1 MRPNYNIPL
10 RKGCELSSNGIDNTI
25 SDDFSWCSREVI
37 QHLRDYIMDL
47 VLKIGLQL
55 LVGIAASDDFDMV
68 VFFVLDVEFLD
79 EL

>member
-1 MRPNYNIPL
+1 
-10 RKGCELSSNGIDNTI
+10 
-25 SDDFSWCSREVI
+25 
-37 QHLRDYIMDL
+37 MDL

-55 LVGIAASDDFDMV
+55 LVGIAASDDFDTV

>member
-10 RKGCELSSNGIDNTI
+10 RKGCELSSNSIDNAI

-47 VLKIGLQL
+47 VLEVGLQL

-68 VFFVLDVEFLD
+68 VFFVLYVEFLD
-79 EL
+79 EI